1 LKKKLKLMLKRRIY
15 QGLSAAG
22 LALAV
27 AACKVPEMVQRNVSR
42 SVPAT
47 YNNSTQDTIST
58 ARMRWKEFFTD
69 PNLAALIDTALQR
82 NQELNITL
90 QEIQIARNEVQARK
104 GEYLPSVSLGARADM
119 DKPGRYTLQG
129 ATEEQV
135 HIRDDRANPTP
146 LANYQVGA
154 FASWEVDIWHKLR
167 NARKSAAT
175 RYLASVE
182 GKNFMVTNLIAEIAN
197 SYYEL
202 LALDN
207 QLIILKQNIDIQENA
222 LRIVRQEKESA
233 RVTELA
239 VKRFEAQVQNT
250 TSLQYKTQQRITET
264 ENRINFLLGRYPR
277 PITRDDQAFGG
288 LVPQTIQAGVPAQLL
303 SNRPDIRQAE
313 QQLVAAKLDVQ
324 VARANFYP
332 SLGISAGAGFE
343 AFKPGL
349 LFNSPESMLYNL
361 AGDLSAPLINRNG
374 IKALYATANALQLQA
389 VYNYER
395 TVLNA
400 YIEVA
405 NQLSNISN
413 LQGSYD
419 AKLKEVQALNQSIRI
434 SNSLFKAV
442 RADYTEVLF
451 TQRDALESKFDLT
464 ETKMQQLNATVNVYR
479 ALGGG
484 WY

>member
-1 LKKKLKLMLKRRIY
+1 MLKRRIY
-15 QGLSAAG
+15 QGLSAAS

-27 AACKVPEMVQRNVSR
+27 AACKLPELAQRSINR
-42 SVPAT
+42 ATPAT
-47 YNNSTQDTIST
+47 YAGSSTDSTNT
-58 ARMRWKEFFTD
+58 ARTRWKQFFTD
-69 PNLAALIDTALQR
+69 PNLVSLIDSALQH
-82 NQELNITL
+82 NQELNITT
-90 QEIQIARNEVQARK
+90 QELELARNEIRART
-104 GEYLPSVSLGARADM
+104 GDYMPSVSIGVRSELE
-119 DKPGRYTLQG
+119 KPGRYTLQG
-129 ATEEQV
+129 ATEEAIDIQP
-135 HIRDDRANPTP
+135 DRRTPTP
-146 LANYQVGA
+146 LANHQIGV

-182 GKNFMVTNLIAEIAN
+182 GRNFMITNLIAEIAN

-202 LALDN
+202 LALDT
-207 QLIILKQNIDIQENA
+207 QLAILRQNIEIQENA
-222 LRIVRQEKESA
+222 LRIVRQEKEAA

-250 TSLQYKTQQRITET
+250 TSLQYKIQQRITET
-264 ENRINFLLGRYPR
+264 ENHLNFLAGRYPQ
-277 PITRDDQAFGG
+277 PVARDDQGFNG
-288 LVPQTIQAGVPAQLL
+288 LVPQVIQTGIPAQLL
-303 SNRPDIRQAE
+303 NNRPDIRQAE
-313 QQLVAAKLDVQ
+313 RQLEAAKLDVK

-332 SLGISAGAGFE
+332 SLGVSGGAGFE

-349 LFNSPESMLYNL
+349 LFTSPESMLYNL
-361 AGDLSAPLINRNG
+361 AGDLTAPLINRNG
-374 IKALYATANALQLQA
+374 IKAIYYSANAVQLQA
-389 VYNYER
+389 VYNYDR

-400 YIEVA
+400 YVEVA
-405 NQLSNISN
+405 NQLSNIGN
-413 LQGSYD
+413 LQKSYD

-442 RADYTEVLF
+442 RAEYTEVLF

>member
-1 LKKKLKLMLKRRIY
+1 MLKRRLY
-15 QGLSAAG
+15 QCLGAAALSLAA
-22 LALAV
+22 AS
-27 AACKVPEMVQRNVSR
+27 CKLPQLVGRGVSR

-47 YNNSTQDTIST
+47 YNHRTQDTLST
-58 ARMRWKEFFTD
+58 AKVRWQEFFTD
-69 PNLAALIDTALQR
+69 PNLKALIDSALQR
-82 NQELNITL
+82 NQELNITQ
-90 QEIQIARNEVQARK
+90 QELQIARNEIQARK
-104 GEYLPSVSLGARADM
+104 GEYLPSVSLGARGALDRTS
-119 DKPGRYTLQG
+119 RYTIQG
-129 ATEEQV
+129 ATEEQIN
-135 HIRDDRANPTP
+135 IRPDRLNPDP
-146 LANYQVGA
+146 LGDVRLGA

-182 GKNFMVTNLIAEIAN
+182 GRNFMVTNLIAELAT

-207 QLIILKQNIDIQENA
+207 QLAIVRQNIEIQTNA
-222 LRIVRQEKESA
+222 LAVVRQEKEAA

-250 TSLQYKTQQRITET
+250 TARQYTIQQRITET
-264 ENRINFLLGRYPR
+264 ENRLNFLAGRFPQ
-277 PITRDDQAFGG
+277 PVARDDQSFNG
-288 LVPQTIQAGVPAQLL
+288 LVPPAMRAGVPAQLL

-313 QQLVAAKLDVQ
+313 QNLVAAQLDVQ

-332 SLGISAGAGFE
+332 ALGLDAGVGFE
-343 AFKPGL
+343 AFRPGL
-349 LFNSPESMLYNL
+349 LFTSPGAMLYAL
-361 AGDLSAPLINRNG
+361 AGDLSAPLVNRNG

-389 VYNYER
+389 VYNYEK

-405 NQLSNISN
+405 NQLANIDN
-413 LQGSYD
+413 LQKGYD
-419 AKLKEVQALNQSIRI
+419 AKLKEVQALNQSVRI
-434 SNSLFKAV
+434 SNSLFKSV

-451 TQRDALESKFDLT
+451 TQRDALDSKFDLI
-464 ETKMQQLNATVNVYR
+464 ETKTQQLNATVTIYR

-484 WY
+484 WN

>member
-1 LKKKLKLMLKRRIY
+1 MLKRRLY
-15 QGLSAAG
+15 QCLGTAC
-22 LALAV
+22 LALAA
-27 AACKVPEMVQRNVSR
+27 AACKMPQLAVRNVSR
-42 SVPAT
+42 SLPAT
-47 YNNSTQDTIST
+47 YNNNPQDTTST
-58 ARMRWKEFFTD
+58 AKVRWQEFFTD
-69 PNLAALIDTALQR
+69 SNLKALIDSALQR
-82 NQELNITL
+82 NQELNITQ
-90 QEIQIARNEVQARK
+90 QELQIARNEIQARK
-104 GEYLPSVSLGARADM
+104 GEYLPSVSLGARGALDRTS
-119 DKPGRYTLQG
+119 RYTIQG
-129 ATEEQV
+129 ATEEQIN
-135 HIRDDRANPTP
+135 IRPDRANPDP
-146 LANYQVGA
+146 LGDLQLGA

-182 GKNFMVTNLIAEIAN
+182 GRNFMVTNLIAEIAT

-207 QLIILKQNIDIQENA
+207 QLAIVRQNIEIQNNA
-222 LRIVRQEKESA
+222 LSVVRQEKESA

-250 TSLQYKTQQRITET
+250 TARQYAILQRITET
-264 ENRINFLLGRYPR
+264 ENRINFLSGRFPQ
-277 PITRDDQAFGG
+277 PVARDDQSFNG
-288 LVPQTIQAGVPAQLL
+288 LVPQAMQAGVPAQLL

-313 QQLVAAKLDVQ
+313 QNLVAAKLDVQ

-332 SLGISAGAGFE
+332 SLGLDAGVGFE

-349 LFNSPESMLYNL
+349 LFTSPGAMLYSI

-389 VYNYER
+389 VYNYEK

-405 NQLSNISN
+405 NQLSNINN
-413 LQGSYD
+413 LQKGYD
-419 AKLKEVQALNQSIRI
+419 AKLKEVQALNQSVRI
-434 SNSLFKAV
+434 SNSLFKSV

-451 TQRDALESKFDLT
+451 TQRDALDSKFDLI
-464 ETKMQQLNATVNVYR
+464 ETKTQQLNATVNVYR

-484 WY
+484 WN

>member
-1 LKKKLKLMLKRRIY
+1 MRKSRLY
-15 QGLSAAG
+15 QVLAAAG
-22 LALAV
+22 LALA
-27 AACKVPEMVQRNVSR
+27 ASACKLPELAQRTPARNT
-42 SVPAT
+42 PAT
-47 YNNSTQDTIST
+47 FVGAPTDSLNT
-58 ARMRWKEFFTD
+58 ARTRWRQFFTD
-69 PNLAALIDTALQR
+69 PNLVSLIDSALVR
-82 NQELNITL
+82 NQELNITT
-90 QEIQIARNEVQARK
+90 QELELARNEIRART
-104 GEYLPSVSLGARADM
+104 GDYLPSVSIGARADL
-119 DKPGRYTLQG
+119 DRPGRYTLQG

-146 LANYQVGA
+146 LANYQLGV

-182 GKNFMVTNLIAEIAN
+182 GRNFMVTNLIAELAT

-207 QLIILKQNIDIQENA
+207 QLAIIRQNIEIQQNA
-222 LRIVRQEKESA
+222 LRIVKQEKEAA

-250 TSLQYKTQQRITET
+250 ISLQYKTQQRITET
-264 ENRINFLLGRYPR
+264 ENHLNFLAGRYPQ
-277 PITRDDQAFGG
+277 PIPRDDQAFNTVVPTAIRAG
-288 LVPQTIQAGVPAQLL
+288 LPAQLL
-303 SNRPDIRQAE
+303 QNRPDIRQAE

-332 SLGISAGAGFE
+332 SLGISGGAGFE

-349 LFNSPESMLYNL
+349 LFTSPQSMLYNL
-361 AGDLSAPLINRNG
+361 AGDLTAPLINRNG
-374 IKALYATANALQLQA
+374 IKALYYSANAVQLQA
-389 VYNYER
+389 VYNYDR

-400 YIEVA
+400 YVEVA
-405 NQLSNISN
+405 NQLANIDN
-413 LQGSYD
+413 LQKSYD
-419 AKLKEVQALNQSIRI
+419 AKVLEVQALNQSIRI

-442 RADYTEVLF
+442 RAEYTEVLF
-451 TQRDALESKFDLT
+451 TQRDALTSRFDLT
-464 ETKMQQLNATVNVYR
+464 ETKMQQLNASVNVYR

-484 WY
+484 WQ

>member
-1 LKKKLKLMLKRRIY
+1 MLRSRIY
-15 QGLSAAG
+15 QGLTAAG

-27 AACKVPEMVQRNVSR
+27 AACKTPELVQRNVNR
-42 SVPAT
+42 AVPAT
-47 YNNSTQDTIST
+47 YNNSSTDTLST
-58 ARMRWKEFFTD
+58 AKLRWQEFFSD
-69 PNLAALIDTALQR
+69 PNLKALIDTALQR
-82 NQELNITL
+82 NQELNITR
-90 QEIQIARNEVQARK
+90 QELQIARNEVQIRK
-104 GEYLPSVSLGARADM
+104 GDYLPSVSLGARADM
-119 DKPGRYTLQG
+119 GKPGRYTLQG

-135 HIRDDRANPTP
+135 RIRDDHANPTP
-146 LANYQVGA
+146 LANYQLGA

-182 GKNFMVTNLIAEIAN
+182 GRNFTITNLIAEIAN

-207 QLIILKQNIDIQENA
+207 QLAIIKQNIGIQENA
-222 LRIVRQEKESA
+222 LRIVRQEKENA

-250 TSLQYKTQQRITET
+250 TSLQYNTQQRITET
-264 ENRINFLLGRYPR
+264 ENRINFLLGRYPQ
-277 PITRDDQAFGG
+277 PIARDDEAFNS
-288 LVPQTIQAGVPAQLL
+288 LTPPVIQTGTPAQLL

-332 SLGISAGAGFE
+332 SLGISGGVGFE
-343 AFKPGL
+343 AFKPGF
-349 LFNSPESMLYNL
+349 LFNTPESILYNL
-361 AGDLSAPLINRNG
+361 AGDLSAPLVNRIA
-374 IKALYATANALQLQA
+374 IKALYSTANALQIQA

-400 YIEVA
+400 YLEVS
-405 NQLSNISN
+405 NQLASINN

-464 ETKMQQLNATVNVYR
+464 ETKMKQLNATVNIYR

-484 WY
+484 WN

>member
-1 LKKKLKLMLKRRIY
+1 MLKRRIY
-15 QGLSAAG
+15 QGLTAAS
-22 LALAV
+22 LALA
-27 AACKVPEMVQRNVSR
+27 AAGCKVPEMVQRNVNR
-42 SVPAT
+42 TVPAT
-47 YNNSTQDTIST
+47 YNNSSQDTLST
-58 ARMRWKEFFTD
+58 AKVRWQEFFTD
-69 PNLAALIDTALQR
+69 PSLKALIDSALQN
-82 NQELNITL
+82 NQELNITR
-90 QEIQIARNEVQARK
+90 QELQIARNEIQARK
-104 GEYLPSVSLGARADM
+104 GEYLPSVSLGVRADA

-135 HIRDDRANPTP
+135 RIRDDRANPTP
-146 LANYQVGA
+146 LTNYQLGA

-175 RYLASVE
+175 RYLASVD
-182 GKNFMVTNLIAEIAN
+182 GRNFTVTNLIAEIAN

-207 QLIILKQNIDIQENA
+207 QLAIIKQNIEIQENA
-222 LRIVRQEKESA
+222 LRIVRQEKENA
-233 RVTELA
+233 KVTELA

-250 TSLQYKTQQRITET
+250 ISLQYNTQQRITET
-264 ENRINFLLGRYPR
+264 ENRINFLLGRYPQ
-277 PITRDDQAFGG
+277 PIARDDQAFNG
-288 LVPQTIQAGVPAQLL
+288 LVPQTIQAGTPAQLL
-303 SNRPDIRQAE
+303 SNRPDVRQAE

-374 IKALYATANALQLQA
+374 IKALYATANALQIQA

-400 YIEVA
+400 YLEVS
-405 NQLSNISN
+405 NQLSNIGN
-413 LQGSYD
+413 LQNSYD

-442 RADYTEVLF
+442 RADYTEVLI

-464 ETKMQQLNATVNVYR
+464 ETRMKQLNAMVNIYR

-484 WY
+484 WN

>member
-1 LKKKLKLMLKRRIY
+1 MLAAASCKLPQL
-15 QGLSAAG
+15 
-22 LALAV
+22 V
-27 AACKVPEMVQRNVSR
+27 ERNVSR

-47 YNNSTQDTIST
+47 YTGASQDSTNT
-58 ARMRWKEFFTD
+58 ARLRWKQFFTD
-69 PNLAALIDTALQR
+69 PNLTALIDTALQH
-82 NQELNITL
+82 NQELNITT
-90 QEIQIARNEVQARK
+90 QELQIARNEVLTRK
-104 GEYLPSVSLGARADM
+104 GDYLPSVSLGARADL
-119 DKPGRYTLQG
+119 DRVSRYTIQG
-129 ATEEQV
+129 ATEDQIN
-135 HIRDDRANPTP
+135 IRPDRANPDP
-146 LANYQVGA
+146 LADLQLGA

-167 NARKSAAT
+167 NARKSAAI

-182 GKNFMVTNLIAEIAN
+182 GRNFTITNLIAEIAT

-207 QLIILKQNIDIQENA
+207 QLVFLKQNIDIQENA
-222 LRIVRQEKESA
+222 LRIVKQEKEAA

-239 VKRFEAQVQNT
+239 VKRFEAQIQNAT
-250 TSLQYKTQQRITET
+250 ARQFTIQQRITET
-264 ENRINFLLGRYPR
+264 ENRINFLLGRYPQPVVR
-277 PITRDDQAFGG
+277 NSELFNG
-288 LVPQTIQAGVPAQLL
+288 LVPPVMQAGLPAQLL

-313 QQLVAAKLDVQ
+313 QNLVAAKLDVQ
-324 VARANFYP
+324 IARANFYP
-332 SLGISAGAGFE
+332 SLGISGGVGFE

-349 LFNSPESMLYNL
+349 LFTTPGSMLYSI

-374 IKALYATANALQLQA
+374 IKALYSTANALQIQA

-405 NQLSNISN
+405 NQLSNINN
-413 LQGSYD
+413 LQQSYD

-434 SNSLFKAV
+434 SNSLFRSV

>member
-1 LKKKLKLMLKRRIY
+1 MLRRRLY
-15 QGLSAAG
+15 ESLGAAA
-22 LALAV
+22 LALAI
-27 AACKVPEMVQRNVSR
+27 AGCKVPQLVQRDASR
-42 SVPAT
+42 RVPAAYAT
-47 YNNSTQDTIST
+47 SPPDTAST
-58 ARMRWKEFFTD
+58 ARVRWKAFFTD
-69 PNLAALIDTALQR
+69 PNLAALIDTALQH
-82 NQELNITL
+82 NQELNVTL
-90 QEIQIARNEVQARK
+90 QEIQIARNEVQART
-104 GEYLPSVSLGARADM
+104 GEYLPTVSLGARTELE
-119 DKPGRYTLQG
+119 KPGRYTLQG
-129 ATEEQV
+129 ATEEAVNIQP
-135 HIRDDRANPTP
+135 DRPTPTP
-146 LANYQVGA
+146 LANYQLGA
-154 FASWEVDIWHKLR
+154 FASWEVDVWHKLR
-167 NARKSAAT
+167 NARKAAAV

-207 QLIILKQNIDIQENA
+207 QLLILKQNIEIQDNA
-222 LRIVRQEKESA
+222 LRIVKQEKEAA

-264 ENRINFLLGRYPR
+264 ENKLNLLLGRYPQ
-277 PITRDDQAFGG
+277 PIVRDDQAFGA
-288 LVPQTIQAGVPAQLL
+288 LVPPTIRVGVPAQLL
-303 SNRPDIRQAE
+303 GNRPDIRRAE
-313 QQLVAAKLDVQ
+313 QNLVAAKLDVQ

-343 AFKPGL
+343 AFKPRL

-374 IKALYATANALQLQA
+374 IKALYASANALQLQA

-400 YIEVA
+400 YIEVS
-405 NQLSNISN
+405 NQVSNISN
-413 LQGSYD
+413 LQSSYD

-442 RADYTEVLF
+442 RADYTEVLL

-464 ETKMQQLNATVNVYR
+464 ETRMQQLNATVNVYR

-484 WY
+484 WQ